1 MRKTNNRVMWMRDL
15 VTAPQ
20 KQQRWFESSHH
31 LSKYSEKMSVKQ
43 YKNPYTYQYVAPY
56 GYHFVRSGINYG
68 RVAWFSNVDG
78 VTIEKDEDK

>member
-1 MRKTNNRVMWMRDL
+1 
-15 VTAPQ
+15 
-20 KQQRWFESSHH
+20 
-31 LSKYSEKMSVKQ
+31 MSVKQ

>member
-1 MRKTNNRVMWMRDL
+1 MRDL

-43 YKNPYTYQYVAPY
+43 YKNPYTYQYVAPF
-56 GYHFVRSGINYG
+56 GYHFVRGGVNYG
-68 RVAWFSNVDG
+68 RIAWFSNVDG
-78 VTIEKDEDK
+78 VTIEKDRDNSCL